1 MTKPRLIPQPKKYEL
16 TGGTYE
22 LAGATV
28 VLAPGSDV
36 RLSRNALTLCREI
49 RELTGIPCHLTTG
62 DPCAGGVYISAGD
75 GNSDGYSLSI
85 GETGVCIRGD
95 SARGAFNALQTVR
108 QLVRLCGSCVPCLEI
123 TDEPDYADRGFYHD
137 VARGRVPTLTTLKEL
152 ADELA
157 LYKFNSLQLYVEDAF
172 AFAELDGVMSR
183 DEVLTAEEITE
194 LDDYCHERF
203 IELVPSVSSFGHLY
217 NLLQSENL
225 CHLCEYEDY
234 EPTQHYWIEKMAHH
248 TIDVSN
254 PESIGTVTSMIDQF
268 MALCRSDKFNIC
280 CDETFDLCRGR
291 NAGKDA
297 GEEYF
302 RFVSLIIDHLRK
314 RGKRVMMWG
323 DIVLHHPELMTR
335 LPDDVIMLNWCYM
348 KEPVEENVKKFSESP
363 FTQYVC
369 PGTSSW
375 NRFIEETDRACG
387 NITGMAVYGKK
398 YGAEGILTT
407 NWGDY
412 GNICPLGAEQY
423 GIAVAAERSWNAD
436 DSELGED
443 FDETFSVLA
452 YGENEINVAE
462 VIRTVEKCERSAEW
476 AQFVPW
482 YSDNY
487 ISGKKQPLAADEE
500 VCRQHTAICA
510 DVEERLR
517 VPAASDPRLNELRI
531 AAGGVKLMN
540 ELYLHLAGFVSR
552 KPDYVDWLAQ
562 YRAAWM
568 RTDKPSQLSRI
579 EEFIRAVCA
588 L

>member
-1 MTKPRLIPQPKKYEL
+1 MTKPRLIPQPKEYALSGGEL
-16 TGGTYE
+16 SLSGISI
-22 LAGATV
+22 
-28 VLAPGSDV
+28 VLAPGLDV
-36 RLSRNALTLCREI
+36 RISRAALTLRSEI
-49 RELTGIPCHLTTG
+49 EELTGVPCRFSVG
-62 DPCAGGVYISAGD
+62 DAVSDCVYISAGAGD
-75 GNSDGYSLSI
+75 DDSYTLSVT
-85 GETGVCIRGD
+85 ET
-95 SARGAFNALQTVR
+95 SARLNGASERGAFNAIQTLR
-108 QLVRLCGSCVPCLEI
+108 QLVRLCGADVPCVEI
-123 TDEPDYADRGFYHD
+123 ADAPDYGDRGFYHD
-137 VARGRVPTLTTLKEL
+137 VTRGRLPTLATLKEL

-157 LYKFNSLQLYVEDAF
+157 LYKYNSLQLYVEDAF
-172 AFAELDGVMSR
+172 AFAELDGVMSK
-183 DEVLTAEEITE
+183 DEVLSAQEISQ
-194 LDDYCHERF
+194 LDDYCHERY

-217 NLLQSENL
+217 NLLQSENYR
-225 CHLCEYEDY
+225 HLCEYEDY

-254 PESIGTVTSMIDQF
+254 PESIATVTSMIDQF
-268 MALCRSDKFNIC
+268 IPLCRSDKFNIC

-291 NAGKDA
+291 NQGKDA

-302 RFVSLIIDHLRK
+302 KFVRLIIEHLQK

-323 DIVLHHPELMTR
+323 DIVLHHPQLMTK
-335 LPDDVIMLNWCYM
+335 LPGDVIMLNWCYM

-363 FTQYVC
+363 FVQYVC

-387 NITGMAVYGKK
+387 NITGMACYGKK

-412 GNICPLGAEQY
+412 GNTCPLGAEQY
-423 GIAVAAERSWNAD
+423 GIAVAAERSWNATD
-436 DSELGED
+436 AALDAD
-443 FDETFSVLA
+443 FDRTFSVLA
-452 YGENEINVAE
+452 YGEYELDVAE
-462 VIRTVEKCERSAEW
+462 IVRTVEKCERSAEW

-482 YSDNY
+482 YSANHVE
-487 ISGKKQPLAADEE
+487 GKEQPIEADEE
-500 VCRQHTAICA
+500 VCRQHAAICA
-510 DVEERLR
+510 DVIEQLR
-517 VPAASDPRLNELRI
+517 IPAKTNARLNELRL

-540 ELYLHLAGFVSR
+540 EFYLHLAGFEPR
-552 KPDYVDWLAQ
+552 KVDYVDWLTE